1 MIDAEYFR
9 RQAAKLQ
16 KLAESIRDPGRAQSF
31 SAMAADF
38 LTRAEEL
45 QRADGVQ
52 VLAPK
57 DGSPDGEMDRD

>member
-16 KLAESIRDPGRAQSF
+16 KLAESIRDPARAQSF

-38 LTRAEEL
+38 LARADEL
-45 QRADGVQ
+45 QRAEAVR
-52 VLAPK
+52 VFAPK